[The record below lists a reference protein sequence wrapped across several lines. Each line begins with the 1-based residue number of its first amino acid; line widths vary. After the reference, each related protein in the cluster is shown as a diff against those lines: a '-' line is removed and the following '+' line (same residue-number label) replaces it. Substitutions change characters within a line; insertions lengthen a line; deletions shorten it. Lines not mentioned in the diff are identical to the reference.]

1 MPEQGEPAQRL
12 IRIDN
17 PPAATVD
24 EIFAVIRAYN
34 DTRIGV
40 WRPESFGFFAH
51 DDQGRFLGGVYGVVA
66 RGWLYLDGIAVAEA
80 ARRQGLASQLLQ
92 AAEEE
97 ARQRGC
103 HHVWLE
109 TYSFQAKPFYERHGY
124 TIFGTLNDYPIGY
137 CRYFMQKALD
147 ADMPTHP

>member
-1 MPEQGEPAQRL
+1 MPKQGEPAQRL

-24 EIFAVIRAYN
+24 EIFALIRAHN
-34 DTRIGV
+34 DAQIEV
-40 WRPESFGFFAH
+40 WQPERFGFFAR
-51 DDQGRFLGGVYGVVA
+51 DDQGQFLGGVYGVVA
-66 RGWLYLDGIAVAEA
+66 RGWLYLDGIAVAKA

-147 ADMPTHP
+147 PDTLTHP